1 LACIFLTRLDTG
13 RILQPDLQLLPVLF
27 DLELGG
33 PGGLDHI
40 QLVQGLPAQRL
51 APPTIDRCQSV
62 QLIDGGSMTCVNGR
76 HILFSRWLLMARMDA
91 ERKIMNHK
99 FRTRLRELLVE
110 TGQTQRA
117 LAQAAGVSPGVISKY
132 LSDPDRDPMFH
143 IVAQIAHH
151 FDVSP
156 EWLGGMS
163 DERTPFQQGSI
174 NDIYFRLSNTGKNEL
189 YHYGQYLLS
198 KEEHLEEGGSPYL
211 VRPRAEESA
220 DMAGELDASGQDQA
234 NLQIIPKVADFA
246 ITITGSSME
255 PLIKAGTLV
264 FAKDQ
269 SSAENGDIV
278 AAEVDGQVTCR
289 RYFTK
294 GGRVELHPVNEM
306 FDKIKKYESMR
317 ILGKVII

>member
-1 LACIFLTRLDTG
+1 MAKMDT
-13 RILQPDLQLLPVLF
+13 Q
-27 DLELGG
+27 
-33 PGGLDHI
+33 
-40 QLVQGLPAQRL
+40 
-51 APPTIDRCQSV
+51 
-62 QLIDGGSMTCVNGR
+62 
-76 HILFSRWLLMARMDA
+76 
-91 ERKIMNHK
+91 RKIMNHK
-99 FRTRLRELLVE
+99 FRTRLRQLLVE

-132 LSDPDRDPMFH
+132 LHDTDRDPLFH
-143 IVAQIAHH
+143 IVAQIANH

-163 DERTPFQQGSI
+163 DERTPFQQGTI
-174 NDIYFRLSNTGKNEL
+174 NDIYFRLSSTGKNEL

-198 KEEHLEEGGSPYL
+198 KEEHLEESGSPYS
-211 VRPRAEESA
+211 VRPRIVESA
-220 DMAGELDASGQDQA
+220 DTADDLVGDGPDQA

-246 ITITGSSME
+246 ITVTGSSME

-269 SSAENGDIV
+269 SSAENGDLV
-278 AAEVDGQVTCR
+278 VAEVDGLVICR

-294 GGRVELHPVNEM
+294 GGRVELYPINDMYETITK
-306 FDKIKKYESMR
+306 FESMR